1 MPTQSLTCETRSLTE
16 WISCPGIAFI
26 RNVTGVIQKMSE
38 HRFQIGQTV
47 VVSSFGAPPG
57 PYSITRLLPSD
68 DGEPNYRGKSLVD
81 DHERAISENA
91 IRLIRNNSEPVPD
104 RPLARAK
111 RGTR

>member
-1 MPTQSLTCETRSLTE
+1 MKPSLLTE
-16 WISCPGIAFI
+16 WISWPRIAFI
-26 RNVTGVIQKMSE
+26 RNVIGVIPEMSE

-91 IRLIRNNSEPVPD
+91 IRLAQGKFEPSIA
-104 RPLARAK
+104 PLPKK
-111 RGTR
+111 RGTPTR